1 MNSAI
6 DQPKK
11 KRNLK
16 KRSRSRYTNQPLMH
30 ICKILSICSVL
41 VDKPEELMDNSQQ
54 ESVFFPLWR
63 NSRNS
68 ECGLLLFCIT
78 LQQKILVPPWP
89 IAGKIEW
96 LFETFSFLGLTYY
109 LNSCCHLQK
118 HGKKENDYLK
128 LFLFWGWNITLTL
141 VVTYKN
147 MVKKKER
154 KWLLPRTFASD
165 NTKYIKN
172 AQFYTFKLW
181 NHPY

>member
-11 KRNLK
+11 IRNLK

-30 ICKILSICSVL
+30 ICKILSICSVI

-128 LFLFWGWNITLTL
+128 LFLFLGLKYYLNTCCHLQKHGKKKREKM
-141 VVTYKN
+141 VVTENICIRQYKIY
-147 MVKKKER
+147 KKCSI
-154 KWLLPRTFASD
+154 LH
-165 NTKYIKN
+165 I
-172 AQFYTFKLW
+172 
-181 NHPY
+181 